1 MAKFSS
7 IVNKLIVLFILLLAL
22 FGLITLGWFAY
33 KEESG
38 QKSAAIPIIQA
49 SDSPIKIKPMS
60 EENLQEATADNK
72 VYKLIDKNSKD
83 SEKILTKNTPKE
95 NIQKQD
101 IIQKAIQEKENL
113 ELSAKNIPDQ
123 VEEGKQEV
131 ITLEKNQ
138 KTQLEISNAIKA
150 VAIAE
155 KKSDKTLEKQVQK
168 QEVEK
173 PKIVETKATILQ
185 TKTTQSYTLEKP
197 VELVQEIKPKGQIEI
212 PKPVEKPKIL
222 VEKDIKAKT
231 SPNISLKEQDG
242 YYVQLGSFRSSPLAT
257 LSWNKL
263 KQKSPSAI
271 GKRKELIEKVEIE
284 GKGIFY
290 RLKTGPFEDRKK
302 ALDFCLKLIALN
314 QSCIVLKK

>member
-1 MAKFSS
+1 VAKFSS

-49 SDSPIKIKPMS
+49 SDSPIKIKPIS

-123 VEEGKQEV
+123 VEENKQKV
-131 ITLEKNQ
+131 ITLEKSQ

-173 PKIVETKATILQ
+173 PKVVETKA
-185 TKTTQSYTLEKP
+185 TQSYTLEKP
-197 VELVQEIKPKGQIEI
+197 IELVQEIKPKRQIEI

-231 SPNISLKEQDG
+231 SPNLNLKEQG
-242 YYVQLGSFRSSPLAT
+242 GHYVQLGSFRSSPLAT

>member
-49 SDSPIKIKPMS
+49 SDSPIKIKPIS

-123 VEEGKQEV
+123 VEENKQKV
-131 ITLEKNQ
+131 ITLEKSQ

-173 PKIVETKATILQ
+173 PKVVETKA
-185 TKTTQSYTLEKP
+185 TQSYTLEKP
-197 VELVQEIKPKGQIEI
+197 IELVQEIKPKRQIEI

-231 SPNISLKEQDG
+231 SPNLNLKEQG
-242 YYVQLGSFRSSPLAT
+242 GHYVQLGSFRSSPLAT